1 MPAGQNELLFV
12 HMRVPQCVNQVKRGL
27 HTAKDEACINNEVF
41 KALALINGRA
51 DWLIL

>member
-12 HMRVPQCVNQVKRGL
+12 HTRVPQCVDQVKRGL
-27 HTAKDEACINNEVF
+27 HTAKDEVCIDNEVF

-51 DWLIL
+51 D